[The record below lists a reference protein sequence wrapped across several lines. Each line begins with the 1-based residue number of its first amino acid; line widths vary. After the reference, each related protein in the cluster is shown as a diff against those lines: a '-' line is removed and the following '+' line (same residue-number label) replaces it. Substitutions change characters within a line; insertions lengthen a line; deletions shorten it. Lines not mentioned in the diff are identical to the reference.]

1 MRVIGLDVHRSF
13 AEVAV
18 LDKGIIEHAGR
29 FKLEHRRVI
38 DFGKLLRRSD
48 EVVLEAT
55 GNTSVIVRLLT
66 PFVRRVVVA
75 NPLQVRAIAW
85 AKVKTDKVDTSVL
98 AKLHVPAGSFQ
109 KCGSQTRISRRCGG
123 APRSAINSCRR

>member
-1 MRVIGLDVHRSF
+1 MRIIGLDVHRSF

-38 DFGKLLRRSD
+38 DFGKSLRRSN
-48 EVVLEAT
+48 EIVLEAT
-55 GNTSVIVRLLT
+55 GNTSVIVRPLT

-75 NPLQVRAIAW
+75 SPLQALAQL
-85 AKVKTDKVDTSVL
+85 L
-98 AKLHVPAGSFQ
+98 AKLGAS
-109 KCGSQTRISRRCGG
+109 RIGEAVG
-123 APRSAINSCRR
+123 L